1 MSLSPLPSTDR
12 ISINESVG
20 RVTTYHKVS
29 QWYQSWFSSI
39 QTWLGPIGQTGTT
52 AARPTNNLYIGL
64 GYFDTT
70 LGYMVWVK
78 QVSPTIVWVNY
89 NGTVV

>member
-1 MSLSPLPSTDR
+1 MSLAPLPSTDR
-12 ISINESVG
+12 ISMMEGKITN
-20 RVTTYHKVS
+20 YQKVS
-29 QWYQSWFSSI
+29 SWYQSWFNSI
-39 QTWLGPIGQTGTT
+39 QIWLGPIGQTGTT
-52 AARPTNNLYIGL
+52 AARPTKNLYIGL

-78 QVSPTIVWVNY
+78 QISPAIVWVNY